1 MTDITVLTANAREKV
16 GKGSAREARRQG
28 NIPAVIYGDKKSPI
42 PIVIEQK
49 ILVRH
54 LSTGGFFNTLFDI
67 DINGELNR
75 VLPRDV
81 QLHPVT
87 DVPEHVDFLRVSGTT
102 KISVEVPVEFIGD
115 DVSPGIKSGGVLN
128 VVRYTVEVSCTPDL
142 IPSSLLLD
150 LSSAEIGDSLHISA
164 VNLPE
169 GVTPTISDRDFTIA
183 TIVAPTVVR
192 DEATSDGESDGD
204 GDGEDTGTEAT
215 TEGTDENSEDSSEE

>member
-42 PIVIEQK
+42 PIVVEQK

-67 DINGELNR
+67 DVNGELNR

-87 DVPEHVDFLRVSGTT
+87 DVPEHVDFLRVT
-102 KISVEVPVEFIGD
+102 KNATVAV
-115 DVSPGIKSGGVLN
+115 GIN
-128 VVRYTVEVSCTPDL
+128 V
-142 IPSSLLLD
+142 
-150 LSSAEIGDSLHISA
+150 
-164 VNLPE
+164 
-169 GVTPTISDRDFTIA
+169 
-183 TIVAPTVVR
+183 
-192 DEATSDGESDGD
+192 
-204 GDGEDTGTEAT
+204 
-215 TEGTDENSEDSSEE
+215 

>member
-42 PIVIEQK
+42 PIVVEQK

-67 DINGELNR
+67 DVNGELNR

-87 DVPEHVDFLRVSGTT
+87 DVPEHVDFLRVSATT
-102 KISVEVPVEFIGD
+102 KVSVEVPVEFIGD
-115 DVSPGIKSGGVLN
+115 DVSPGIKGGGVLN
-128 VVRYTVEVSCTPDL
+128 DVRYTVEVSCTPDL
-142 IPSSLLLD
+142 IPNTLLLD

-192 DEATSDGESDGD
+192 DEATSDDESDS
-204 GDGEDTGTEAT
+204 EDTETEAT
-215 TEGTDENSEDSSEE
+215 AESTDENSEDGSEE

>member
-1 MTDITVLTANAREKV
+1 MADITVLTANTREKV

-42 PIVIEQK
+42 PIVLEKK
-49 ILVRH
+49 ILERQ

-67 DINGELNR
+67 DINGELSR

-87 DVPEHVDFLRVSGTT
+87 DVPEHVDFLRVSAAT
-102 KISVEVPVEFIGD
+102 KVSVEVPVEFIGD

-128 VVRYTVEVSCTPDL
+128 VVRYSVEVSCTPDL
-142 IPSSLLLD
+142 IPSNLLLD

-192 DEATSDGESDGD
+192 DEATSDDESDS
-204 GDGEDTGTEAT
+204 EDTETEAT
-215 TEGTDENSEDSSEE
+215 AESTDENSEDGSEE